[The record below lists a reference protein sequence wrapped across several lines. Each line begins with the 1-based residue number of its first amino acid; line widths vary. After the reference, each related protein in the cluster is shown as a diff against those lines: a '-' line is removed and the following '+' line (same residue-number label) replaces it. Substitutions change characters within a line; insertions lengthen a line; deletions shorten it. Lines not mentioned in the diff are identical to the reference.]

1 MESKSTN
8 EKSQARPRSAARLF
22 LLLCVFLCGGI
33 LGGGATEWAL
43 SLRRQAVTVRPD
55 PVRALPALD
64 PVQENRINVNDA
76 TLADLQQAPGV
87 GPVLAEAIVR
97 YREAVGGFYFLEELK
112 DVPGIG
118 AAKFEALKELFY
130 CGSYVQPSAAP

>member
-1 MESKSTN
+1 MAGESTN
-8 EKSQARPRSAARLF
+8 EKSQARPRFAARLF
-22 LLLCVFLCGGI
+22 LMLCVFLCGGI
-33 LGGGATEWAL
+33 LGGGAAEWAL

-55 PVRALPALD
+55 PVRALPAFD
-64 PVQENRINVNDA
+64 PVQGRMNVNAAALEDI
-76 TLADLQQAPGV
+76 QQAPGI

-130 CGSYVQPSAAP
+130 CGSYVQPSVAP